1 MTIAV
6 VRVRFPSRAHTQSLD
21 NQSIIEAFLTVFTE
35 ATPKAT
41 HKNQLLLTEYT
52 PKLVVP
58 QADSKDQRQY
68 IKYKISD
75 TDKGKIRWA
84 KDYEVN
90 NIQVKNRVN
99 KKWGNF
105 NWKMYVKSKKYAL
118 RLQS

>member
-21 NQSIIEAFLTVFTE
+21 NQSIIEAFLSNLNEVTLKVTDEIRFPT
-35 ATPKAT
+35 T
-41 HKNQLLLTEYT
+41 NYT
-52 PKLVVP
+52 PKVVVP

-90 NIQVKNRVN
+90 NIQVKNRA
-99 KKWGNF
+99 KKTLD
-105 NWKMYVKSKKYAL
+105 SA
-118 RLQS
+118 

>member
-1 MTIAV
+1 LVNLNEVTLKVTDEI
-6 VRVRFPSRAHTQSLD
+6 RFPTT
-21 NQSIIEAFLTVFTE
+21 N
-35 ATPKAT
+35 
-41 HKNQLLLTEYT
+41 YT
-52 PKLVVP
+52 PKVVVP
-58 QADSKDQRQY
+58 QVDSIDQRVY
-68 IKYKISD
+68 IKYKIWD

-90 NIQVKNRVN
+90 NIQVKNRAK